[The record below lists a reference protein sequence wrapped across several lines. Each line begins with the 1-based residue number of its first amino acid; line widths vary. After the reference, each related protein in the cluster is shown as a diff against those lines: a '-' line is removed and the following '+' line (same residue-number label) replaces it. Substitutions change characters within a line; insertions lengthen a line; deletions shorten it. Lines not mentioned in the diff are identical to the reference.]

1 MPALLT
7 YREAA
12 DRVKRSRRSIRRW
25 RLNGMPMGWDT
36 RDGQRVRVV
45 AEDVLLS
52 WFRERLI
59 ADPIHQQLM
68 RRHAEDD

>member
-1 MPALLT
+1 VNLLT

-12 DRVKRSRRSIRRW
+12 DRVNRSRRSIRRW

-45 AEDVLLS
+45 SEETLLA
-52 WFRERLI
+52 WFRARLI
-59 ADPIHQQLM
+59 ADPVHQQRM
-68 RRHAEDD
+68 RRTD